1 MKNKRLI
8 IAFILSLVLT
18 VSTGCGK
25 SAENGVNDEV
35 ESLKLNENISETSN
49 KVPSENEVT
58 DNEATEKSTT
68 KANGKDF
75 SSTASTFES
84 IASKETT
91 AKTTTKKSTTK
102 PITKPTTKPTTTA
115 APSGSRVTGFESE
128 MLTVINQYRLEV
140 GAGPLTTTA
149 TLNNAAAARA
159 KELLELF
166 DHTRPDGSACFTA
179 LDEYGISYY
188 TAAENI
194 AYGQSSVSSVM
205 NSWYNSAGHK
215 ANMQDASFGH
225 AGFGCYMYN
234 GTRYWVQLFT
244 D

>member
-1 MKNKRLI
+1 MKNGRLI
-8 IAFILSLVLT
+8 IALILSLVLIA
-18 VSTGCGK
+18 STGCGK
-25 SAENGVNDEV
+25 SAENGGNDEV
-35 ESLKLNENISETSN
+35 ESLKSNENISETSN
-49 KVPSENEVT
+49 KAPSENEET
-58 DNEATEKSTT
+58 DNETTEKTTEKSTV

-75 SSTASTFES
+75 SNTVSTSKA
-84 IASKETT
+84 IALKETT
-91 AKTTTKKSTTK
+91 TKTTTKKS
-102 PITKPTTKPTTTA
+102 TTKPTTTA

-128 MLTVINQYRLEV
+128 MLTVINQYRSEV
-140 GAGPLTTTA
+140 GAGPLTTTTA
-149 TLNNAAAARA
+149 LNNAAAARA

-166 DHTRPDGSACFTA
+166 DHTRPDGSVCFTA

-205 NSWYNSAGHK
+205 NSWYNSTGHK

-225 AGFGCYMYN
+225 VGFGCYMYN